1 MRIALGDDQ
10 RYKYVI
16 TARAGRG
23 RFEGVPC
30 RRVSSPR
37 PRDRGESR
45 TEEPPSPAAA
55 PSD

>member
-1 MRIALGDDQ
+1 MRIALGDSQ

-30 RRVSSPR
+30 RRVSSPG
-37 PRDRGESR
+37 PRDRGENR